1 MTQEAIIKP
10 ASIKSGPPSS
20 HLRGIDLNLA
30 ADLSGRNTT
39 PFMLLRTSQV
49 EHNLRRL
56 RRVLPDVDV
65 YYAVKANDHPAVIK
79 TLLENNCYFDISS
92 VRELQ
97 IVKECGGRAENTIH
111 TNPVKSITEFDGAVY
126 RGTRIFAADSV
137 GELEKFT
144 RYGDKAGV
152 LLRFKTEP
160 GGSVVNL
167 SYKFGADAT
176 QITELLDRVIDLG
189 LSFKGFCFH
198 VGSQCTDT
206 SKYISAITVAAE
218 LIELARDR
226 GLETGILDIGG
237 GFPIKYTENV
247 PGIESI
253 GKAIS
258 KALNEKIDA
267 SIRVVCEPG
276 RFISGDAVTLFT
288 SVIGKAVRDGIK
300 WYYIDDGL
308 YGSFSGCLFDHCTY
322 QIVTNRNTKWEKAV
336 LAGPT
341 CDSFDV
347 IYKEC
352 LLPPLETGDVLMF
365 PAMGAYCRVSATT
378 FNGLGQAPVIIFDR

>member
-1 MTQEAIIKP
+1 MKSAC
-10 ASIKSGPPSS
+10 IKSGPPST

-30 ADLSGRNTT
+30 ADLSEKNTT
-39 PFMLLRTSQV
+39 PFMLLRTSLL
-49 EHNLRRL
+49 ERNLMRL
-56 RRVLPDVDV
+56 RRALPGVDV

-97 IVKECGGRAENTIH
+97 IVKECGGRAEKTIH
-111 TNPVKSITEFDGAVY
+111 TNPIKSIMEFDRAVNTGA
-126 RGTRIFAADSV
+126 RIFVADSV
-137 GELEKFT
+137 GELEKFA

-167 SYKFGADAT
+167 SYKFGADPV
-176 QITELLDRVIDLG
+176 QIAGLLDRIIDLK
-189 LSFKGFCFH
+189 LPFKGFCFH
-198 VGSQCTDT
+198 VGSQCTDI
-206 SKYISAITVAAE
+206 SNYVSAINAAAE
-218 LIELARDR
+218 LIELARDK

-237 GFPIKYTENV
+237 GFPIRYTEDV

-253 GKAIS
+253 GKAVS
-258 KALNEKIDA
+258 KALNEKIDP
-267 SIRVVCEPG
+267 SVRVVCEPG
-276 RFISGDAVTLFT
+276 RFISGDAVTLFA
-288 SVIGKAVRDGIK
+288 SVIGKAVRDGVK

-322 QIVTNRNTKWEKAV
+322 RIMTNRNTKWEKVV

-352 LLPPLETGDVLMF
+352 LLPPLEIGDVLMF
-365 PAMGAYCRVSATT
+365 PAMGAYCRVSATG
-378 FNGLGQAPVIIFDR
+378 FNGLGQAQVIVADR

>member
-1 MTQEAIIKP
+1 MKAV
-10 ASIKSGPPSS
+10 SIKSRPLSR
-20 HLRGIDLNLA
+20 HLRGIDLNRA
-30 ADLSGRNTT
+30 ADLSGKNST
-39 PFMLLRTSQV
+39 PFMLLRTSLV
-49 EHNLRRL
+49 ERNLMRL
-56 RRVLPDVDV
+56 RQALPDVDV

-79 TLLENNCYFDISS
+79 TLLKSNCYFDVSS

-97 IVKECGGRAENTIH
+97 TVKECGGQSENTIH
-111 TNPVKSITEFDGAVY
+111 TNPVKSIMEFDGAVNM
-126 RGTRIFAADSV
+126 GARIFVADSP

-152 LLRFKTEP
+152 LLRFKTKP

-167 SYKFGADAT
+167 SYKFGADPT
-176 QITELLDRVIDLG
+176 QIAELLDRVIDLG

-198 VGSQCTDT
+198 VGSQCIDI
-206 SKYISAITVAAE
+206 SKYVSAITAAAE
-218 LIELARDR
+218 LIDLARDK

-237 GFPIKYTENV
+237 GFPIRYTEDV

-253 GKAIS
+253 GKAVS

-267 SIRVVCEPG
+267 SVRVVCEPG
-276 RFISGDAVTLFT
+276 RFISGDAVTLFA
-288 SVIGKAVRDGIK
+288 SVIGKAVRDGVK

-322 QIVTNRNTKWEKAV
+322 RIITNRNTKWEKAV

-352 LLPPLETGDVLMF
+352 LLPPLEAGDVLMF
-365 PAMGAYCRVSATT
+365 PAMGAYCRVSATG
-378 FNGLGQAPVIIFDR
+378 FNGLGQARVIIVDR